1 MKPIRSVL
9 LIAWLLFAIT
19 SYAQTSQLVP
29 DQSIPFLPAKYLDN
43 ISDKASALENQMDKN
58 SAKALAKMQKQEE
71 RIRRKLFKIDSAK
84 ASGLFSGS
92 QQQYA
97 RLTGKLEN
105 GGSLSHYSSS
115 IDTLTTSLKFLKQNP
130 ELLANIKQAKEKLGT
145 TMQKVKGMDAQFQKA
160 EAIKKF
166 LRERQAYLK
175 QQLQQAG
182 FAKELKKWN
191 KQVYYFN
198 QQLNDYKSLL
208 KDHKKAEKKAMELL
222 SKTKLF
228 RDFLRK
234 NSQLA
239 SLFRLPGDPA
249 DPTSPISFAGLQTR
263 TQVNAIIQQQLSAGG
278 PAAQQQFSQ
287 NLQQAQDQ
295 LNNWKNKLTQA
306 GSSGSDDMMPEGFKP
321 NNQKTKSFLQRVEIG
336 TNIQSQ
342 KASGLFPATTDIG
355 LSIGYKLTD
364 KSILGIGASYKMGMG
379 KDIRH
384 INITHQGAG
393 LRSFIDWKIK
403 GSFWMSGGYEMNYRN
418 AFRRIDVLKDLDA
431 WQQSG
436 LIGLSKVISLKTKF
450 FSKTKLQLLWDFM
463 SYQQLPRTQPI
474 LFRVGYAIK

>member
-1 MKPIRSVL
+1 MKSIRSVL

-19 SYAQTSQLVP
+19 SYAQSSQSIP

-43 ISDKASALENQMDKN
+43 ISDKASTLEHQMDKH
-58 SAKALAKMQKQEE
+58 SAKALSKMQKQEE
-71 RIRRKLFKIDSAK
+71 RIRRKLFKIDSVK
-84 ASGLFSGS
+84 ASQLFNGS
-92 QQQYA
+92 QQQYE
-97 RLTGKLEN
+97 RLTQEIEKK
-105 GGSLSHYSSS
+105 GSANYYTSA

-130 ELLANIKQAKEKLGT
+130 ELLANIKQAKEKLGS

-166 LRERQAYLK
+166 LKERQAYLK

-198 QQLNDYKSLL
+198 QQLNDYKALL

-239 SLFRLPGDPA
+239 SLFRLPGDPT
-249 DPTSPISFAGLQTR
+249 DPTSQISFAGLQTR

-278 PAAQQQFSQ
+278 PPAQQQFSQ

-306 GSSGSDDMMPEGFKP
+306 GSSGSDDIMPEGFKP
-321 NNQKTKSFLQRVEIG
+321 NHQRTKSFLQRIEIG

-342 KASGLFPATTDIG
+342 KASGLFPATSDIG

-393 LRSFIDWKIK
+393 MRSFIDWKLK

-418 AFRRIDVLKDLDA
+418 AFRRIDALKDLYA

-450 FSKTKLQLLWDFM
+450 FSKTKLQLLWDFL

-474 LFRVGYAIK
+474 LFRVGYTIK

>member
-145 TMQKVKGMDAQFQKA
+145 TMQKVKDMDAQFQKA

-208 KDHKKAEKKAMELL
+208 KDHKRAEKKAMELL

-263 TQVNAIIQQQLSAGG
+263 TQVNAIIQQQLLAGG
-278 PAAQQQFSQ
+278 PAAQQ
-287 NLQQAQDQ
+287 
-295 LNNWKNKLTQA
+295 LTNEREGLRGPPFVWEQRWTSRSLSRSRLGVIA
-306 GSSGSDDMMPEGFKP
+306 RIRSCRRIGGTCTPRSSPGISRGLGSNHGEGRD
-321 NNQKTKSFLQRVEIG
+321 SIMRV
-336 TNIQSQ
+336 TVL
-342 KASGLFPATTDIG
+342 KAPAIASTPTMHCEPGRFVRAEALMGTDIV
-355 LSIGYKLTD
+355 LS
-364 KSILGIGASYKMGMG
+364 
-379 KDIRH
+379 
-384 INITHQGAG
+384 
-393 LRSFIDWKIK
+393 
-403 GSFWMSGGYEMNYRN
+403 
-418 AFRRIDVLKDLDA
+418 
-431 WQQSG
+431 
-436 LIGLSKVISLKTKF
+436 
-450 FSKTKLQLLWDFM
+450 
-463 SYQQLPRTQPI
+463 PRTLTFWRGRYTPNP
-474 LFRVGYAIK
+474 A